1 MGEVYRA
8 RDTRLSREVAI
19 KVLPAA
25 VASDPD
31 RRLRFEQEA
40 RSASALN
47 HPNILTIY
55 DVGSADGTVYIA
67 MELVEGK
74 TLRELISG
82 GEPLPM
88 RRLLDVATQTAEG
101 LAKAH
106 GAGIVHRDLKP
117 ENLMVS
123 RDGFVKILDFGLAKL
138 IEPAGKEE
146 QSAMP
151 TAVAPP

>member
-25 VASDPD
+25 VASDAD

-55 DVGSADGTVYIA
+55 DVGSSDGTVYIA
-67 MELVEGK
+67 MELIEGK

-101 LAKAH
+101 LPRRTA
-106 GAGIVHRDLKP
+106 
-117 ENLMVS
+117 
-123 RDGFVKILDFGLAKL
+123 
-138 IEPAGKEE
+138 PASCTGT
-146 QSAMP
+146 SSP
-151 TAVAPP
+151 RT